1 MSPNHSIPGNTSVL
15 DNVILS
21 PHRTRLRFPN
31 AHVLT
36 IVNKNIAN

>member
-1 MSPNHSIPGNTSVL
+1 MSPNHSIPGNSSVF
-15 DNVILS
+15 DNVILG
-21 PHRTRLRFPN
+21 PYRACLRFPN